1 MYRFAGALVA
11 FLAAGVAASAAPVE
25 WRQEPALGAPRS
37 EVGAAVAGGSIYVV
51 GGFNPDGAGSRRVDA
66 YSPQTRSWGR
76 VADLPVVAH
85 HPAATGY
92 RGRLYVA
99 GGYAAN
105 GQPLSQAFVLQ
116 GRAWRALP
124 RMPEPRAAAGA
135 AFLNGQLYVVGGVVR
150 PSGHPPAAPAL
161 RYDLR
166 RRPLSRVPGP
176 TPREH
181 LGVTALRGR
190 LYAVAGRKLGF
201 DTNLATF
208 ESFAP
213 GARRWRALAPVPGTR
228 GGTGAA
234 GTGRSVVSIGG
245 ERFEGTIET
254 VFAYDVFTRRWR

>member
-1 MYRFAGALVA
+1 
-11 FLAAGVAASAAPVE
+11 
-25 WRQEPALGAPRS
+25 
-37 EVGAAVAGGSIYVV
+37 
-51 GGFNPDGAGSRRVDA
+51 
-66 YSPQTRSWGR
+66 

-85 HPAATGY
+85 HPAAAGY

-99 GGYAAN
+99 GGYGAN
-105 GQPLSQAFVLQ
+105 GQPLSRAFVLQ

-135 AFLNGQLYVVGGVVR
+135 AFLNGQLYVVGGVMR
-150 PSGHPPAAPAL
+150 TSAGRLATSAL

-166 RRPLSRVPGP
+166 RRRWSRIPGP

-181 LGVTALRGR
+181 LGVTALHGR
-190 LYAVAGRKLGF
+190 VFAVAGRELGL

-208 ESFAP
+208 ESYAP
-213 GARRWRALAPVPGTR
+213 GRGWRAHAPVPGTR

-254 VFAYDVFTRRWR
+254 VFAYDVSTRRWRRLPDLPTPRHGLGVVAVGGRVYAVAGGTQPGLAGVSGANESLPVR